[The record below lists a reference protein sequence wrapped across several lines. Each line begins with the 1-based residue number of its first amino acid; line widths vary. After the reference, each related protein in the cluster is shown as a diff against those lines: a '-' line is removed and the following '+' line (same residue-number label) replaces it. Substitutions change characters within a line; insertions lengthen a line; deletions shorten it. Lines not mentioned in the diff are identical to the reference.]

1 MSDVTGQR
9 SQTAARKFEHDGSA
23 ATLAP
28 IVIVNTLLT
37 IITLSTYRFWA
48 KTRVRQYLWDQTS
61 LDGDRLEYT
70 GTGKELFYGFLIV
83 FALVLMP
90 LSGASSALG
99 LLLTEDHP
107 LYSASYVALFVLV
120 WFLIGVARYRARRY
134 RLSRTQWR
142 GIRAAQTGS
151 SPLFGAKTLGFF
163 ALLPLTLGWTYPWQN
178 MRLMSQ
184 MMNNTWFGDRRFT
197 FEGPAG
203 PLYKPFALAWLVQL
217 GMLLG
222 IFLLAWSISGA
233 HAAGGEDGGVGVGID
248 LGPWA
253 VVLILVPVLYILALP
268 LTFAWYQA
276 RQMRYM
282 ASCTRYEDVRFS
294 FDATGPSLIWLYFG
308 NLLIMIVTLT
318 FGVPFTQMRRFRYFC
333 DRLTIHGE
341 ADFDAIR
348 QSSEKRDRIGEG
360 LADAF
365 DMGAI

>member
-1 MSDVTGQR
+1 MSDVTGER
-9 SQTAARKFEHDGSA
+9 SQTAERKFEHDGSA

-28 IVIVNTLLT
+28 IVIVNTLLN
-37 IITLSTYRFWA
+37 IVTLATYRFWA
-48 KTRVRQYLWDQTS
+48 KTRVRQYLWDRTS
-61 LDGDRLEYT
+61 LDGDRLEYN

-83 FALVLMP
+83 FVLVLMP

-99 LLLTEDHP
+99 LFLTEGHP
-107 LYSASYVALFVLV
+107 LYSASYFALFVLV

-178 MRLMSQ
+178 MCLMSQ

-203 PLYKPFALAWLVQL
+203 PLYKQFALAWLVQL
-217 GMLLG
+217 AMLLA
-222 IFLLAWSISGA
+222 IFVLAWSISGA
-233 HAAGGEDGGVGVGID
+233 QATGGEDGHASVEFD
-248 LGPWA
+248 LGPWGI
-253 VVLILVPVLYILALP
+253 VLILVPVLYVLALP

-276 RQMRYM
+276 REMRYM

-308 NLLIMIVTLT
+308 NLLIMIVTLS
-318 FGVPFTQMRRFRYFC
+318 FGVAFTQMRRFRYFC
-333 DRLTIHGE
+333 DRLEIHGE

>member
-1 MSDVTGQR
+1 MSDVTGEPSR
-9 SQTAARKFEHDGSA
+9 TAEQKFEHDGSA

-28 IVIVNTLLT
+28 IVFVNALLT
-37 IITLSTYRFWA
+37 IITLSIYRFWA
-48 KTRVRQYLWDQTS
+48 KTRVRRYLWDQTA

-70 GTGKELFYGFLIV
+70 GTGRELFYGFLIV
-83 FALVLMP
+83 FVLVLMP

-99 LLLTEDHP
+99 LLLSEDHP
-107 LYSASYVALFVLV
+107 LYTASYVALFVLV

-151 SPLFGAKTLGFF
+151 SSLFGAKTLGFLG
-163 ALLPLTLGWTYPWQN
+163 LLPLTLGWTYPWQN
-178 MRLMSQ
+178 MCLMSQ

-203 PLYKPFALAWLVQL
+203 PLYKHFAAAWLVQFA
-217 GMLLG
+217 MLLA
-222 IFLLAWSISGA
+222 IFLLAALLPGA
-233 HAAGGEDGGVGVGID
+233 HAAGGEDGGVGVNID
-248 LGPWA
+248 LGPWGI
-253 VVLILVPVLYILALP
+253 VVILVPVLYMLVLP
-268 LTFAWYQA
+268 LTFAWYRA
-276 RQMRYM
+276 REFRYM
-282 ASCTRYEDVRFS
+282 ASCIRYEDIRFS
-294 FDATGPSLIWLYFG
+294 FDATAGSLIWLYFG

-333 DRLTIHGE
+333 DRLEIHGE

-348 QSSEKRDRIGEG
+348 QSSEKRDQIGEG

>member
-1 MSDVTGQR
+1 MSDVTGER
-9 SQTAARKFEHDGSA
+9 SQTAERKFEHDGSA

-37 IITLSTYRFWA
+37 IITLSIYRFWA

-83 FALVLMP
+83 LLVVIMP
-90 LSGASSALG
+90 LGAASSVLG
-99 LLLTEDHP
+99 LLLAEDHP
-107 LYSASYVALFVLV
+107 LANAFNLAIFVLV

-217 GMLLG
+217 GMLLA
-222 IFLLAWSISGA
+222 IFLLASSIWGA
-233 HAAGGEDGGVGVGID
+233 NAAGGADGHASVGFE
-248 LGPWA
+248 LGAWG
-253 VVLILVPVLYILALP
+253 VVLILVALLYMLMLP

-276 RQMRYM
+276 RQLRYM
-282 ASCTRYEDVRFS
+282 ASCTRYEDLRFS

-308 NLLIMIVTLT
+308 NLLIMIVTLS
-318 FGVPFTQMRRFRYFC
+318 FGVAFTQMRRFRYFC
-333 DRLTIHGE
+333 DRLEIHGE

>member
-1 MSDVTGQR
+1 MSDVTFEPPL
-9 SQTAARKFEHDGSA
+9 TAEQKFEHDGSA
-23 ATLAP
+23 ATLTP

-37 IITLSTYRFWA
+37 IITLSIYRFWA

-61 LDGDRLEYT
+61 LNGDRLEYN

-83 FALVLMP
+83 IVLVLMP
-90 LSGASSALG
+90 LGAVSTVLG
-99 LLLTEDHP
+99 LFLAEGHP
-107 LYSASYVALFVLV
+107 LFTAFDLALFTLV

-151 SPLFGAKTLGFF
+151 SALFGAKTLGFF
-163 ALLPLTLGWTYPWQN
+163 VLLPLTLGWTYPWQN

-203 PLYKPFALAWLVQL
+203 PLYKYFALAWIIQL
-217 GMLLG
+217 G
-222 IFLLAWSISGA
+222 IVLALIPISFAFSTAFPSPAVGVSV
-233 HAAGGEDGGVGVGID
+233 GEMQLGVGMFVM
-248 LGPWA
+248 
-253 VVLILVPVLYILALP
+253 PVLFVLSL
-268 LTFAWYQA
+268 LVTFTWYQA
-276 RQMRYM
+276 RQFRYV
-282 ASCTRYEDVRFS
+282 ASCTRYEGVGFS
-294 FDATGPSLIWLYFG
+294 FDATGPSLVWLFLS
-308 NLLIMIVTLT
+308 NWLIIIVTLG

-333 DRLTIHGE
+333 DRLKFHGA

-348 QSSEKRDRIGEG
+348 QSSEKGDRIGEG

>member
-9 SQTAARKFEHDGSA
+9 SQTAAQKFEHDGSA

-28 IVIVNTLLT
+28 IVIVNTVLT

-61 LDGDRLEYT
+61 LNGDRLEYT

-90 LSGASSALG
+90 LGAAGSVFG
-99 LLLTEDHP
+99 LFLAEGHP
-107 LYSASYVALFVLV
+107 LASAFDLALFTLV

-142 GIRAAQTGS
+142 GIRTAQTGS
-151 SPLFGAKTLGFF
+151 SALFGAKTLGFY

-203 PLYKPFALAWLVQL
+203 PLYKHFALAWLVQL
-217 GMLLG
+217 GMLLA

-233 HAAGGEDGGVGVGID
+233 HAAGAENGGAGAGFSIGVWPAPD
-248 LGPWA
+248 FQSA
-253 VVLILVPVLYILALP
+253 
-268 LTFAWYQA
+268 
-276 RQMRYM
+276 
-282 ASCTRYEDVRFS
+282 
-294 FDATGPSLIWLYFG
+294 FG
-308 NLLIMIVTLT
+308 R
-318 FGVPFTQMRRFRYFC
+318 PC
-333 DRLTIHGE
+333 
-341 ADFDAIR
+341 
-348 QSSEKRDRIGEG
+348 
-360 LADAF
+360 
-365 DMGAI
+365 

>member
-1 MSDVTGQR
+1 MSDITGER
-9 SQTAARKFEHDGSA
+9 SQTAEQNFEHDGSA
-23 ATLAP
+23 VTLAP
-28 IVIVNTLLT
+28 IVIVNTLLN
-37 IITLSTYRFWA
+37 IVTLSTYRFWA

-83 FALVLMP
+83 LLLVIMP
-90 LSGASSALG
+90 LGAAGSVLG
-99 LLLTEDHP
+99 LFLPDDNP
-107 LYSASYVALFVLV
+107 LFTAFNLALFTLV

-151 SPLFGAKTLGFF
+151 SPLFGAKTLGFY

-203 PLYKPFALAWLVQL
+203 PLYKHFALAWLVQL
-217 GMLLG
+217 GMLLA
-222 IFLLAWSISGA
+222 IFLLASSFSGV
-233 HAAGGEDGGVGVGID
+233 HAAGVGIE
-248 LGPWA
+248 LGPWGI
-253 VVLILVPVLYILALP
+253 VLILVPVLYVLVLP
-268 LTFAWYQA
+268 LTFAWYKA
-276 RQMRYM
+276 REMRYM

-308 NLLIMIVTLT
+308 NLLIMIVTLG
-318 FGVPFTQMRRFRYFC
+318 FGVAFTQMRRFRYFC
-333 DRLTIHGE
+333 DRLEIHGE

-348 QSSEKRDRIGEG
+348 QSSEKRDKIGEG

-365 DMGAI
+365 DMGGV

>member
-1 MSDVTGQR
+1 MSDVTGEPT
-9 SQTAARKFEHDGSA
+9 QTAEQQFEHDGSA

-37 IITLSTYRFWA
+37 IITLSIYRFWA

-61 LDGDRLEYT
+61 LNGDRLEYN

-90 LSGASSALG
+90 LSAASWALG
-99 LLLTEDHP
+99 LFLTEDDS
-107 LYSASYVALFVLV
+107 LYSVFSLAIFILV

-151 SPLFGAKTLGFF
+151 SALFGAKTLGFF

-203 PLYKPFALAWLVQL
+203 PLYKYFALAWIIQL
-217 GMLLG
+217 GIILALG
-222 IFLLAWSISGA
+222 LISFA
-233 HAAGGEDGGVGVGID
+233 FSSAFPSPAVAVSVGERTLGVGIF
-248 LGPWA
+248 
-253 VVLILVPVLYILALP
+253 VMPVLFVLSLLVT
-268 LTFAWYQA
+268 LTWYQA
-276 RQMRYM
+276 REFRYV
-282 ASCTRYEDVRFS
+282 ASCTRYEGVRFS
-294 FDATGPSLIWLYFG
+294 FDATGPSLVWLFLS
-308 NLLIMIVTLT
+308 NWLIIIVTLG

-333 DRLTIHGE
+333 DRLKIHGE

-348 QSSEKRDRIGEG
+348 QSSETRDRIGEG

>member
-1 MSDVTGQR
+1 MSDVTGER
-9 SQTAARKFEHDGSA
+9 SQTAARKFEHDGAA

-28 IVIVNTLLT
+28 IVIVNTVLN
-37 IITLSTYRFWA
+37 IVTLSTYRFWA

-61 LDGDRLEYT
+61 LNGDRLEYT

-83 FALVLMP
+83 FVLVLMP

-107 LYSASYVALFVLV
+107 LYSASYFALFVLV

-134 RLSRTQWR
+134 RLGRTQWR

-151 SPLFGAKTLGFF
+151 SALFGAKTLGFY

-203 PLYKPFALAWLVQL
+203 PLYKHFALAWLVQP
-217 GMLLG
+217 GMLLA

-233 HAAGGEDGGVGVGID
+233 RAAGAEDGGAGGGFSIGV
-248 LGPWA
+248 WQA
-253 VVLILVPVLYILALP
+253 VFILVPVLYLLVLP
-268 LTFAWYQA
+268 LICAWYRAQE
-276 RQMRYM
+276 MRYM
-282 ASCTRYEDVRFS
+282 ASCTRYEDIRFS
-294 FDATGPSLIWLYFG
+294 FDATGPSLIWLFFG
-308 NLLIMIVTLT
+308 NFLIMIVTLS
-318 FGVPFTQMRRFRYFC
+318 FGVAFTQMRRFRYFC
-333 DRLTIHGE
+333 DRLEIHGE

-348 QSSEKRDRIGEG
+348 QSSETRDKIGEG

-365 DMGAI
+365 DMGGI

>member
-1 MSDVTGQR
+1 MSDVTGEW
-9 SQTAARKFEHDGSA
+9 SQTAEQKFEHDGSA

-48 KTRVRQYLWDQTS
+48 KTRVRQYLWDQTM

-99 LLLTEDHP
+99 LLLSEDHP
-107 LYSASYVALFVLV
+107 LYSASYVAIFVLV

-151 SPLFGAKTLGFF
+151 SSLFGAKALGFL
-163 ALLPLTLGWTYPWQN
+163 ALLPLTLGWSYPWQN
-178 MRLMSQ
+178 MCLMSQ

-197 FEGPAG
+197 FEGPVG
-203 PLYKPFALAWLVQL
+203 PLYKHFAVAWLVQL
-217 GMLLG
+217 GMLLA
-222 IFLLAWSISGA
+222 IFLLASSFSGA
-233 HAAGGEDGGVGVGID
+233 YAVGGEDGGVSIGFSIGVWQI
-248 LGPWA
+248 
-253 VVLILVPVLYILALP
+253 VLISVPLMYMLALP

-276 RQMRYM
+276 RKIRYM
-282 ASCTRYEDVRFS
+282 ASCIRYEDVRFS

-308 NLLIMIVTLT
+308 NLLIMIVTLS
-318 FGVPFTQMRRFRYFC
+318 FGVAFTQMRRFRYFC
-333 DRLTIHGE
+333 DRLKIHGK